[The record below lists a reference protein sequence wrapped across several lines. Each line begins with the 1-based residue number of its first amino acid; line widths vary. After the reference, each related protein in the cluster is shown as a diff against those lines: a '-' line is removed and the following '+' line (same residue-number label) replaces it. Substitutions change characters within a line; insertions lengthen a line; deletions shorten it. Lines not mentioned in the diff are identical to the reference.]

1 MNGMFFL
8 PAGTGSPFQ
17 TPAPKQPKKSVK
29 RTTTKVVNPNVE
41 QLKELGTMGMD
52 EYQPNGNPMAG
63 YKPSEDE
70 PAVQPTSTV
79 PAPTGGEP
87 QTVKPKTDNW
97 FSRLI
102 RPDEDELEAER
113 NNRRWNWQLENRFM
127 LPGSKYAEQVMAGAD
142 RENAIQRNML
152 RVQSNIGSAREHA
165 NAKASWDKFVSDI
178 YNGNWDNAGK
188 TLEEARDFEQKFK
201 QWYAGMGWDPADLR
215 PIGTSVGKIGNAT
228 RKAMTDMAADL
239 SDTEQYM
246 TDIAQWAKDG
256 SWQDPIKSAMI
267 KDYLDKVSQKLSAT
281 LGGDSK
287 SMADAEKVRIQILY
301 LPAES
306 MKMVQQE
313 VRNYRDWL
321 SKVQAYGSAKGWSQ
335 DVLGRINQAKGS
347 LGQALQ
353 TGDQGNISTLM
364 GQAMSYV
371 GSALGGMEKNSELA
385 LDVQSVLGAGVQQH
399 KDYMNDMVLAA
410 DVDPARVFL
419 FAKQLHDI
427 TLNRYN
433 NEARRSNRPNDMWQS
448 KEIEQPS
455 LQYLHNIV
463 KPSPFLEPNRYFAPS
478 LERPKGDKTTPNP
491 QSKGETKSK
500 GGFAL

>member
-17 TPAPKQPKKSVK
+17 MPTAKRTPKKSVK
-29 RTTTKVVNPNVE
+29 RKVVNPNVE
-41 QLKELGTMGMD
+41 QLQELGTMDMD

-87 QTVKPKTDNW
+87 QTIKTKTDNW
-97 FSRLI
+97 FSRFI
-102 RPDEDELEAER
+102 RPDDDELEAER

-127 LPGSKYAEQVMAGAD
+127 LPGSKYSEQVMAGAD
-142 RENAIQRNML
+142 RENAIQRNLL

-165 NAKASWDKFVSDI
+165 NAKTSWDKFVSDI

-188 TLEEARDFEQKFK
+188 TLEEARDFEHKFK

-246 TDIAQWAKDG
+246 TDISTWAKDG

-313 VRNYRDWL
+313 IRNYREWL

-335 DVLGRINQAKGS
+335 DVLGRINRAKDS

-353 TGDQGNISTLM
+353 SGDQGNISTLA

-433 NEARRSNRPNDMWQS
+433 NEARRSNRSNDMWQT
-448 KEIEQPS
+448 KEIEQPN
-455 LQYLHNIV
+455 LDFLHKVV
-463 KPSPFLEPNRYFAPS
+463 KASPFLEPNRYFAPS
-478 LERPKGDKTTPNP
+478 VERSKGDKTTPNP
-491 QSKGETKSK
+491 QSKGESRSK

>member
-17 TPAPKQPKKSVK
+17 MPTPKKSVK
-29 RTTTKVVNPNVE
+29 RTTSVKKVVNPNAE

-63 YKPSEDE
+63 YKPSEDK
-70 PAVQPTSTV
+70 PAAQPTSTV

-87 QTVKPKTDNW
+87 QTIKTKTDNW

-102 RPDEDELEAER
+102 RPDDDELEAER

-127 LPGSKYAEQVMAGAD
+127 LPGSKYSEQVMAGAD

-215 PIGTSVGKIGNAT
+215 PIGTSVGKIGNTT
-228 RKAMTDMAADL
+228 RKAMTDMATDL

-246 TDIAQWAKDG
+246 TDISQWAKDG

-313 VRNYRDWL
+313 IRNYREWL

-419 FAKQLHDI
+419 LAKQLHDL

-433 NEARRSNRPNDMWQS
+433 NEARRSNRANDMWQT
-448 KEIEQPS
+448 KEIEQPN
-455 LQYLHNIV
+455 LDYLHKVI
-463 KPSPFLEPNRYFAPS
+463 KASPFLEPNRYFAPS

-491 QSKGETKSK
+491 QSKGETKAK